1 MYGLGL
7 IYLYPESKSEVFMRT
22 VSIFKNGNNQ
32 AVRLPKD
39 MEFEGVS
46 DLEII
51 KEGDTIILRP
61 SKPSWLSLAETQ
73 KVDDGFLTEREN
85 IVEDQGRF

>member
-1 MYGLGL
+1 M
-7 IYLYPESKSEVFMRT
+7 
-22 VSIFKNGNNQ
+22 
-32 AVRLPKD
+32 
-39 MEFEGVS
+39 S

-61 SKPSWLSLAETQ
+61 LKPSWLSLAETE
-73 KVDDGFLTEREN
+73 KSDDNFLIEREN